1 MLSNRTPAGRRGRGT
16 AQEAYVGLQGIECVL
31 LPLKGKQPDFM
42 DPKGFTPFSD
52 ENAAQPFLKFV
63 W

>member
-1 MLSNRTPAGRRGRGT
+1 MNQPVGRIGRGT

-42 DPKGFTPFSD
+42 DEICFTKQISRRAEPRFH
-52 ENAAQPFLKFV
+52 QKTG
-63 W
+63 